1 MFNSQTDELL
11 AFRSGGYISK
21 HEVHYYQ
28 YAVSPNYDFAQMA
41 GMLEAF
47 TIEFLKQKGVKLI
60 HTISTGF
67 NISELNRMITNHE
80 FVITSNYLLL
90 RKLIHK

>member
-1 MFNSQTDELL
+1 LL

-21 HEVHYYQ
+21 HAAHYYQ

-47 TIEFLKQKGVKLI
+47 TIEFLKQRGISII
-60 HTISTGF
+60 HTVSTGF
-67 NISELNRMITNHE
+67 NIAELNRMIKEHD
-80 FVITSNYLLL
+80 FVITSDDVLL
-90 RKLIHK
+90 RKVFRQK